1 MRKHRKSQYS
11 YRGKRTPT
19 VGWLLPI
26 LVIALTLVIV
36 FSVVACGRNLTNLT
50 LPPLFSFARTRD
62 CSMSPA
68 TMSFPHD
75 QARMLEE
82 KTTNEKYT
90 GACTAVEY
98 HETIFL

>member
-19 VGWLLPI
+19 ASWLVPI

-36 FSVVACGRNLTNLT
+36 FSVAACGRNLTNLT
-50 LPPLFSFARTRD
+50 PPPLFSFARTRD

-68 TMSFPHD
+68 TRSFPHD
-75 QARMLEE
+75 QARILAE

-90 GACTAVEY
+90 GAYTAVEY